1 MYPCSVCPVVCIV
14 PCKLFPLQCV
24 YSPLQCWGYPCLA
37 AYMSNVY
44 YKLYSPLQCEKVPCK
59 LQAAMCVVYFLCA
72 GARTLVTRSSAR
84 RQNVGGNLSICV
96 HSRRTLHIVQVC
108 ACASHIYQFVLIRW
122 HRGRQPR
129 VWWERRD
136 HGNYL
141 LIIRGSLP
149 IFSRHHSSQ
158 TYHFV
163 IPSARSNA
171 PNG

>member
-96 HSRRTLHIVQVC
+96 HSRRTLHTRTLCVC
-108 ACASHIYQFVLIRW
+108 EPHLSICVDSVAPRAAAPGVVGKAGSRELPAHYQRLTPHLFPSSF
-122 HRGRQPR
+122 QPN
-129 VWWERRD
+129 V
-136 HGNYL
+136 
-141 LIIRGSLP
+141 P
-149 IFSRHHSSQ
+149 FRHSIS
-158 TYHFV
+158 
-163 IPSARSNA
+163 PLKCS
-171 PNG
+171 